1 MDADEFH
8 QSAGYCGTGDEYCGS
23 SCVANCDY
31 VGPVGECDIRRV
43 VGYYEGW
50 APNRPCKAFWPEQI
64 PSSVYTHLNYAFA
77 TIDPKTF
84 AVMANNER
92 EAGIMKRLVALKT
105 TNPQMKVNIAIGGW
119 AFNDPG
125 STATVFSDLAA
136 SKDNQNKFF
145 ASLLHFMS
153 LYGFD
158 GVDIDWEYPVDS
170 DRGGRFADL
179 KNFPSFMA
187 NLKEAL
193 NQGGATREL
202 SLTLP
207 TSYWYLQHFDIKG
220 LEKSVDYFNYMSYDL
235 HGTWDGKNQWSGA
248 YLDSHTNLTEIEVAM
263 DLLWRNNISPSKVV
277 MGLAFYARAFTVAD
291 TSCTTPGCMFASG
304 SDEGPC
310 SGQTGILLNSEIDD
324 IRTQYNVQPTLDK
337 DAAVQILSWED
348 QWLTYDDS
356 STFKLKV
363 DYVKDHCLG
372 GVMVW
377 AVSQDTSNGT
387 YTEALSDHTPPMSAP
402 HILLSVENTDGSLTL
417 TKQDRKR
424 QCTWVGCGEVCKSPY
439 VAVFRGVGPGAGDG
453 HSLMMDS
460 VTCPTGQTH
469 TLCCPEDHGVK
480 CGWYTHNNGKCDST
494 CPSGT
499 FEIGSVAKPD
509 LCYNDDYQAACCTSG
524 KDATLL
530 YGTTTWSSFPGC
542 DDGECPVYDDKKT
555 KTLTSSSTG
564 SGNAFCEYRDIYASL
579 QEIVWQERKLCYDD
593 TQSGKKW
600 QNCKWHKDIGSI
612 PDGVSGPW
620 CRSACPAGTVRVAM
634 GMAQPDDE
642 CDPASFKAFCCD
654 DQYTVE
660 KKYTNPQPHIFKDA
674 LDSYLVDG
682 SCPSEASLTT
692 RDVLVT
698 DWDLFGPDSKG
709 LVARSKTDAQ
719 SALFYLKPI
728 LAILFFVEATDYSP
742 VQAANAAAWNTWVT
756 AHKWSNLVMDTLGP
770 FVQSLSETF
779 EMGTEFVTQSILC
792 RPGDWD
798 QMVDNKEDSICSGD
812 ICDTDADPAL
822 CYGDDDDWLLQRRFS
837 LDDFNN
843 KEKTLLAKEPHK
855 FKVWSANDDQ
865 WQEGLTYYHLG
876 YPSAGDWDI
885 TSNVYKTTRSYE
897 SRVDCGNPFV
907 FPQIKSGHTFAT
919 EHILEIQCVGLFF
932 EAATKGTLGSKKT
945 PQFRLLDSDFF
956 LDEDA
961 QGISAFNADVLN
973 IDRAFYTGDPG
984 ESVSRKP
991 SFRIMGALGSK
1002 TNNANFYILEAV
1014 VNGMKARIFGNK
1026 NLVEPTKW
1034 TKLTKDVTEP
1044 GRPLKAIKSAIAV
1057 WHYLADAEVDKS
1069 FGTIEANLRAV
1080 LQGIDDDY
1088 WREDILVPAW
1098 KEWWCDWT
1106 EYQFER
1112 SRTWIFK
1119 AIKDLRAVWTDEPDT
1134 DPARIMI
1141 LNTLL
1146 QLEGYASAVVQFDN
1160 SKTFKKA
1167 CT

>member
-1 MDADEFH
+1 MLTNSTKALDTAERAT
-8 QSAGYCGTGDEYCGS
+8 STAT
-23 SCVANCDY
+23 
-31 VGPVGECDIRRV
+31 DIRRV

-50 APNRPCKAFWPEQI
+50 APKRPCKAFWPEQI

-92 EAGIMKRLVALKT
+92 EANIMKRLVALKRKDY
-105 TNPQMKVNIAIGGW
+105 QLKVNIAIGGW

-153 LYGFD
+153 LYGFN

-170 DRGGRFADL
+170 DRGGRVADL

-193 NQGGATREL
+193 NQGGVTREL

-291 TSCTTPGCMFASG
+291 TSCTTPGCLFASG

-324 IRTQYNVQPTLDK
+324 IRTTYNVEPTLDK
-337 DAAVQILSWED
+337 DAAVQILTWED
-348 QWLTYDDS
+348 QWLTYDDT
-356 STFKLKV
+356 STFKLKA
-363 DYVKDHCLG
+363 DYVKDRCLG

-387 YTEALSDHTPPMSAP
+387 YTEALKEQTPYRIGPS
-402 HILLSVENTDGSLTL
+402 ILSVIEDPNGLTL

-439 VAVFRGVGPGAGDG
+439 VTVFRGVGPGAGDG
-453 HSLMMDS
+453 HSLMLDS

-469 TLCCPEDHGVK
+469 TLCCPQDHGVK
-480 CGWYTHNNGKCDST
+480 CGWYSHNNGKCEST

-509 LCYNDDYQAACCTSG
+509 LCYNDDYQASCCTSG

-530 YGTTTWSSFPGC
+530 YDTTTWSSFPGC
-542 DDGECPVYDDKKT
+542 DNGECPV
-555 KTLTSSSTG
+555 
-564 SGNAFCEYRDIYASL
+564 L

-593 TQSGKKW
+593 TQSGKQW

-634 GMAQPDDE
+634 GIAQPDDE
-642 CDPASFKAFCCD
+642 CDAESFKAFCCD

-660 KKYTNPQPHIFKDA
+660 KTYTNPLPRLFKDA

-682 SCPSEASLTT
+682 SCDSGASLTT

-709 LVARSKTDAQ
+709 LIARSKSDAQ

-728 LAILFFVEATDYSP
+728 LAIIFFVEATDYNP

-756 AHKWSNLVMDTLGP
+756 AHEWKNLVMDKLGP
-770 FVQSLSETF
+770 FVRSLSETF
-779 EMGTEFVTQSILC
+779 EMGTEF
-792 RPGDWD
+792 
-798 QMVDNKEDSICSGD
+798 MVDNKEDSICSGD
-812 ICDTDADPAL
+812 ICDTDADPEL
-822 CYGDDDDWLLQRRFS
+822 CYDLDDDSDWLLQRRFDITGFAIS
-837 LDDFNN
+837 DFSHEEQALLD
-843 KEKTLLAKEPHK
+843 KKPHK
-855 FKVWSANDDQ
+855 FRIWSAADEQ
-865 WQEGLTYYHLG
+865 WVDNLAYYHLG
-876 YPSAGDWDI
+876 YTKAGEWSV
-885 TSNVYKTTRSYE
+885 TSNVYKPTRSYE
-897 SRVDCGNPFV
+897 SRTDCGNPFV
-907 FPQIKSGHTFAT
+907 FPTIKSGHTFAT
-919 EHILEIQCVGLFF
+919 EHILEIQCLGLFF
-932 EAATKGTLGSKKT
+932 EAATKGTLGSKKD
-945 PQFRLLDSDFF
+945 PSFEPVPADFF
-956 LDEDA
+956 VA
-961 QGISAFNADVLN
+961 VAGVGFNAE
-973 IDRAFYTGDPG
+973 IMAKGKACYTGDPG
-984 ESVSRKP
+984 ENVSQRP
-991 SFRIMGALGSK
+991 SIRMMGALGSK
-1002 TNNANFYILEAV
+1002 TNSANFYLLEAV
-1014 VNGMKARIFGNK
+1014 VNGMKARVSADGAGFQVAVLTFPPFSSQQIFGNK
-1026 NLVEPTKW
+1026 ALIEKSKW
-1034 TKLTKDVTEP
+1034 TALTKDVTQP
-1044 GRPLKAIKSAIAV
+1044 GRPLKAIKAAIAV
-1057 WHYLADAEVDKS
+1057 WHYLADADVNKS
-1069 FGTIEANLRAV
+1069 FGTIEANLYAVFEEIDKQHFRADV
-1080 LQGIDDDY
+1080 LI
-1088 WREDILVPAW
+1088 PAW

-1112 SRTWIFK
+1112 SRTWIFDS
-1119 AIKDLRAVWTDEPDT
+1119 ITQLRAVWADEPDT

-1141 LNTLL
+1141 LNT
-1146 QLEGYASAVVQFDN
+1146 
-1160 SKTFKKA
+1160 
-1167 CT
+1167 